1 MNTWQSLY
9 PFLSPFCWW
18 LIYITSC
25 PIQSLLIYNL
35 CCAVLSRGE
44 WVALSFSRGSSR
56 PRDRTC
62 VSCVS
67 CIVSRFFTL
76 WAIRDLCYGLAQM
89 ETLVKASLTAE
100 AELIPASSG
109 SLYQYTRCVK
119 VLLAS
124 IHHDIGM
131 KWAPL
136 ILSGLSFPS
145 LFSFFLLRWNSHNI
159 KLTM

>member
-44 WVALSFSRGSSR
+44 RVALSFSTESSR

-89 ETLVKASLTAE
+89 ETLVKASLTTE

-136 ILSGLSFPS
+136 SHPVRPLISILIFFFP
-145 LFSFFLLRWNSHNI
+145 FEMKF
-159 KLTM
+159 T

>member
-1 MNTWQSLY
+1 MNTGQSVY
-9 PFLSPFCWW
+9 PFLSPFCWR
-18 LIYITSC
+18 LVYITSC
-25 PIQSLLIYNL
+25 PIQSFLIYSL

-62 VSCVS
+62 VSC
-67 CIVSRFFTL
+67 IVSRFFTR
-76 WAIRDLCYGLAQM
+76 WAIGDLCYGLAQM
-89 ETLVKASLTAE
+89 ETLVKASLTTE

-109 SLYQYTRCVK
+109 SLYQYARCVK

-136 ILSGLSFPS
+136 SHPVRPLISILIF
-145 LFSFFLLRWNSHNI
+145 FFLFEM
-159 KLTM
+159 KFT